1 MWPQPLILPMAALV
15 FGAGFVASR
24 VQAGQPQAMP
34 EVLIP
39 IRMPGDP
46 AILLPTQAAGS
57 GLPLTWEVA
66 TGPATV
72 SGNAVT
78 LTGELGPVRTPA
90 GTRWRSISAGGGYLP
105 LAVSEGGGL
114 WIWDKSFLGSIPK
127 PNREAGDPVRLGTD
141 NDWRTI
147 AAGRIGRIGINSTVL

>member
-15 FGAGFVASR
+15 SGAGLMAGR

-72 SGNAVT
+72 SGNIVT
-78 LTGELGPVRTPA
+78 LTGELGPVTLKASQLGDAAWDPLV
-90 GTRWRSISAGGGYLP
+90 GQVCFSVTEDGGY
-105 LAVSEGGGL
+105 
-114 WIWDKSFLGSIPK
+114 
-127 PNREAGDPVRLGTD
+127 T
-141 NDWRTI
+141 
-147 AAGRIGRIGINSTVL
+147 